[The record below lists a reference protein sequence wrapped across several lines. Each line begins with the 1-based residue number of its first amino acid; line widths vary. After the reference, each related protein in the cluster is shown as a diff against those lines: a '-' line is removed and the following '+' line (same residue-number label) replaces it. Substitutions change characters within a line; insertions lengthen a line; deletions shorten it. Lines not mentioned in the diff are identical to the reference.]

1 MPQHYYL
8 LDTLVVTINIWA
20 SLSVLLSSVSL
31 LSLLII
37 SLERAFAI
45 RWPFRH
51 RVASSSIYSFYI
63 ISIITV
69 WIIGLGLMTL
79 FLLETYTNKVGAL
92 TSTLIINGTKF
103 ISLYL
108 ISVTYLK
115 IRKRLRDTN
124 PAVALEAHNR
134 KTVEQNVRL
143 SRTIFLVIGLL
154 FGLWLPA
161 LVMYYRPL
169 LQCMV
174 E

>member
-92 TSTLIINGTKF
+92 TSTLIVNGTKF
-103 ISLYL
+103 ISLCL
-108 ISVTYLK
+108 IDL
-115 IRKRLRDTN
+115 RKN
-124 PAVALEAHNR
+124 Q
-134 KTVEQNVRL
+134 KTIKRYKSCSCTRSAQSEN
-143 SRTIFLVIGLL
+143 SRTERQVVKNHIPCNRIVVRTLASCIE
-154 FGLWLPA
+154 
-161 LVMYYRPL
+161 
-169 LQCMV
+169 C
-174 E
+174 